1 MKTNKKIQCFSNI
14 QYALKNIWK
23 WDKKF
28 YLFSIPLIPI
38 GVILSILNIYFP
50 KILIDSLEL
59 DRGIELTFTV
69 IFCIFYSIYA
79 YPC

>member
-1 MKTNKKIQCFSNI
+1 MKPNKKIQCISNI

-38 GVILSILNIYFP
+38 GVILSILKIYFP
-50 KILIDSLEL
+50 KILIDSMEL
-59 DRGIELTFTV
+59 DRGNE
-69 IFCIFYSIYA
+69 
-79 YPC
+79 